1 MNPLSIRRAEAADAS
16 AISALI
22 QSVSHHFTIQ
32 PDGSGADAFMQGI
45 TPEAVARYIADP
57 ALRYF
62 AGWWG
67 AGQGQGQGISA
78 AAWNAPP
85 RSGPAWDVPPRGA
98 HEQLAGVVA
107 VRHTTHLFHL
117 FVAPRFQRRG
127 IAWQLWELA
136 EGVAVAAGNT
146 QGFTVSATRVAV
158 PVYQRFG
165 FVATGPVVEKNGIAY
180 VPMQLR
186 LTGT

>member
-1 MNPLSIRRAEAADAS
+1 MNPLSIRRAEAIDAP

-45 TPEAVARYIADP
+45 TSEAVARYIADP

-67 AGQGQGQGISA
+67 AGQGQGQGQSQRIPA

-85 RSGPAWDVPPRGA
+85 RSGHDA

-146 QGFTVSATRVAV
+146 KGFTVSATRVAV

-186 LTGT
+186 LTRT

>member
-1 MNPLSIRRAEAADAS
+1 MNPLSIRRAEAADAP

-67 AGQGQGQGISA
+67 AGQA
-78 AAWNAPP
+78 TPAPWDAPP
-85 RSGPAWDVPPRGA
+85 RSGHDG

-146 QGFTVSATRVAV
+146 RGFTVSATRVAV

-180 VPMQLR
+180 VPMQLQ